1 MNKETIR
8 FSYEKDIIGAG
19 TKQRIYPTHGMVY
32 NWAFN
37 EGEEEEA
44 RLCNAMA
51 EVAKKNGLDGNDL
64 NHLFPAVLRM
74 LKSDIE

>member
-1 MNKETIR
+1 
-8 FSYEKDIIGAG
+8 
-19 TKQRIYPTHGMVY
+19 MVY
-32 NWAFN
+32 NWGFN

-64 NHLFPAVLRM
+64 THLFPAVLRM
-74 LKSDIE
+74 LKSDIEWSK